1 MEKQPLLYGV
11 IGLLLGAIIAT
22 TTAAYAVNNNR
33 PRLMG
38 MMGIDT
44 NGATFVTTST
54 SAATAHDMSAM
65 GHDMGDTM
73 TNMQASLAGKT
84 GDAFDR
90 AFLSEMIVHHQGA
103 VDMAVSAKAYAK
115 HDELKQMADVII
127 TAQNAEIAQMK
138 TWQKQWGYDAGN

>member
-1 MEKQPLLYGV
+1 
-11 IGLLLGAIIAT
+11 LGTVIAT
-22 TTAAYAVNNNR
+22 TAVAYAVNNDS

-44 NGATFVTTST
+44 SEATFVTAST
-54 SAATAHDMSAM
+54 VHNMTAMGHDMGAM
-65 GHDMGDTM
+65 GHDMGDSM
-73 TNMQASLAGKT
+73 ASMQASSSGKT

-90 AFLSEMIVHHQGA
+90 PFLSEMIVHHQGA

-115 HDELKQMADVII
+115 HDELKQMADATIA
-127 TAQNAEIAQMK
+127 AQNEEIAQMK